1 LENIMK
7 IGPTGDAPVPNTNGT
22 SSTTGTNGA
31 SRATPAETGK
41 AQGSPAAQVIT
52 GEASATVALSSAAS
66 TLMDGL
72 NEATAD
78 FNAEKVSRITQALA
92 NGSYKVNP
100 EVIADKL
107 IANAKEVLASAQ
119 QQ

>member
-1 LENIMK
+1 MK
-7 IGPTGDAPVPNTNGT
+7 IGPPGDTPVPNTNGT
-22 SSTTGTNGA
+22 GGTTGTNGA
-31 SRATPAETGK
+31 ARATPAETGK

-78 FNAEKVSRITQALA
+78 FNTEKVSRITQSLA
-92 NGSYKVNP
+92 DGSYKVNA

-107 IANAKEVLASAQ
+107 IANATELLASTQ

>member
-1 LENIMK
+1 MK
-7 IGPTGDAPVPNTNGT
+7 IGPNGDKPNVPSTNGT
-22 SSTTGTNGA
+22 AGA
-31 SRATPAETGK
+31 ARPTPAETGK
-41 AQGSPAAQVIT
+41 AQSSPAAQVIT

-78 FNAEKVSRITQALA
+78 FDAEKVSRVARSLA
-92 NGSYKVNP
+92 DGSYKVNA

-107 IANAKEVLASAQ
+107 IANAKELLTNTQ
-119 QQ
+119 Q